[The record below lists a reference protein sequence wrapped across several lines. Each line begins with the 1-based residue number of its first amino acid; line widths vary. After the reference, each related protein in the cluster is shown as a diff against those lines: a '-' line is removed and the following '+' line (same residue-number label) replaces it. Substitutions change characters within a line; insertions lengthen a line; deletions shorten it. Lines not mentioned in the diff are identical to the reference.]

1 MGNER
6 LRSHL
11 VAAGMTTTDLASRL
25 QVDPK
30 TVERWISNG
39 RVPQQRH
46 RVATAKVLA
55 VEPAY
60 LWPEVANQ
68 HNLPA
73 ARAGEVVS
81 IYPTRSA
88 VPATVWRHL
97 IDNARAQVDVLV
109 YSGLFL
115 LDTHPDL
122 PAKLVERSGD
132 GLQARFLYG
141 KPDAG
146 NVAQRGKDEGIDEGL
161 AARIRIALTYM
172 APALGTPGIDVR
184 QHETVLYNSLYRFD
198 DQLLVNVHAA
208 GSSAAQSP
216 VLHLTQVGEGPLFD
230 HYMRSFEWVWE
241 GAVPVARQTTP
252 MTA

>member
-6 LRSHL
+6 LRSQL
-11 VAAGMTTTDLASRL
+11 VAAGMTTTDLAGEL

-39 RVPQQRH
+39 RVPHQRH
-46 RVATAKVLA
+46 RLATAKVLA

-60 LWPEVANQ
+60 LWPEVANRRG
-68 HNLPA
+68 LPA
-73 ARAGEVVS
+73 AGSGELVS
-81 IYPTRSA
+81 TYPSRSA
-88 VPATVWRHL
+88 VPADVWRRL
-97 IDNARAQVDVLV
+97 IDNARSNVDVLV

-115 LDTHPDL
+115 LDSHPDL

-141 KPDAG
+141 NPDAE
-146 NVAQRGKDEGIDEGL
+146 NVAERGKDEGIDEGL

-172 APALGTPGIDVR
+172 APVLGTAGIDVR

-198 DQLLVNVHAA
+198 DELLVNVHSA

-216 VLHLTQVGEGPLFD
+216 VLHFTRVEEGSLFE

-241 GAVPVARQTTP
+241 GAVPVARP
-252 MTA
+252 AAPVTA